1 MSGKEKLV
9 NWIKFYKQFKN
20 PTTKQIQK
28 EKERLQKV
36 MEDFDK
42 VWGDDLDYLD
52 LIDEHNKRELGK
64 KTICKWNS

>member
-1 MSGKEKLV
+1 MFV
-9 NWIKFYKQFKN
+9 
-20 PTTKQIQK
+20 
-28 EKERLQKV
+28 
-36 MEDFDK
+36 DFQLNHHPIE